1 MGAHGT
7 LEEALA
13 NVSSFATAD
22 AQNELDLK
30 GSKDGKSRKKSSAK
44 KSSKKAHKA
53 ERKHEQSDKK
63 KVQLL
68 AFSCRLRT

>member
-13 NVSSFATAD
+13 NVSSYAAD
-22 AQNELDLK
+22 AQNELVLK
-30 GSKDGKSRKKSSAK
+30 GSEDGKASRKSSEK

-53 ERKHEQSDKK
+53 DRKQEQSDKK
-63 KVQLL
+63 KVRHLVS
-68 AFSCRLRT
+68 ACC

>member
-13 NVSSFATAD
+13 NVSSYAEAD
-22 AQNELDLK
+22 AQNELVLK
-30 GSKDGKSRKKSSAK
+30 RSKDGKASKKSSAK

-53 ERKHEQSDKK
+53 DRKHEQSDRK
-63 KVQLL
+63 KV
-68 AFSCRLRT
+68 